1 MEGKK
6 KMKNMRKSPVS
17 IISSASGGP
26 PPIPRS
32 GKYKN
37 LFYRANHGRRRKIMN
52 KVKTILNNIKEFTK
66 EHKKAVIIAAS
77 VLVLSVLAIGGTVY
91 MMNQNNQEPKTSQTN
106 GSGQAKESKKDDK
119 KDNKQDKKN
128 DQKKDD
134 KKDSKND
141 KKADEKK
148 NDVKENENKTETSNN
163 SGNTNYTN
171 NSTSTVKPSNNT
183 STNNTTTTTK
193 PSNTT
198 TSNNTSTA
206 TNNNSSSN
214 NSSSQPTGCT
224 PVYETV
230 TVTDVPAQPIYG
242 EEQYLISAEEPIYEE
257 RTVFMTSDGVQFE
270 TNQQDELVDYCLDHS
285 VSYYVTT
292 VKTQVGTKP
301 AQYGTRQVVTGYTEP
316 VTHTEQRQVDCK

>member
-1 MEGKK
+1 
-6 KMKNMRKSPVS
+6 
-17 IISSASGGP
+17 
-26 PPIPRS
+26 
-32 GKYKN
+32 
-37 LFYRANHGRRRKIMN
+37 MN

-91 MMNQNNQEPKTSQTN
+91 MMNQNDAPKATQTN
-106 GSGQAKESKKDDK
+106 NQAKETKKDDK

-134 KKDSKND
+134 KKDDSSKND

-148 NDVKENENKTETSNN
+148 NDVKETENKTETSNN
-163 SGNTNYTN
+163 SGNTNSTN

-183 STNNTTTTTK
+183 TTNNTTTTTTK

-198 TSNNTSTA
+198 PSNNTSTT

-242 EEQYLISAEEPIYEE
+242 EEQYLISAEEPIYQEKP
-257 RTVFMTSDGVQFE
+257 VYMTSDGVAFE
-270 TNQQDELVDYCLDHS
+270 PGQEDDLTLYCADHN
-285 VSYYVTT
+285 VSYYTTT

>member
-1 MEGKK
+1 
-6 KMKNMRKSPVS
+6 MKE
-17 IISSASGGP
+17 
-26 PPIPRS
+26 
-32 GKYKN
+32 
-37 LFYRANHGRRRKIMN
+37 
-52 KVKTILNNIKEFTK
+52 T
-66 EHKKAVIIAAS
+66 
-77 VLVLSVLAIGGTVY
+77 
-91 MMNQNNQEPKTSQTN
+91 
-106 GSGQAKESKKDDK
+106 
-119 KDNKQDKKN
+119 
-128 DQKKDD
+128 
-134 KKDSKND
+134 
-141 KKADEKK
+141 
-148 NDVKENENKTETSNN
+148 ENKTETGNN
-163 SGNTNYTN
+163 SGNTNSNN

-183 STNNTTTTTK
+183 STNNTTTTTTK
-193 PSNTT
+193 PSNT
-198 TSNNTSTA
+198 TSNNTSTT
-206 TNNNSSSN
+206 TNNNSSANN

-270 TNQQDELVDYCLDHS
+270 RSQEDDLFLYCADHN

>member
-1 MEGKK
+1 
-6 KMKNMRKSPVS
+6 
-17 IISSASGGP
+17 
-26 PPIPRS
+26 
-32 GKYKN
+32 
-37 LFYRANHGRRRKIMN
+37 MN

-91 MMNQNNQEPKTSQTN
+91 MMNQNDAPKTTQTN
-106 GSGQAKESKKDDK
+106 NQAKETKKDDK

-134 KKDSKND
+134 KKDSTHKDD
-141 KKADEKK
+141 KTSEKK
-148 NDVKENENKTETSNN
+148 NDVKETENKTETSNN
-163 SGNTNYTN
+163 SGNTNSTN

-183 STNNTTTTTK
+183 TTNNTTTTTTK
-193 PSNTT
+193 PSNT

-206 TNNNSSSN
+206 TNNTSSNNSSN

-242 EEQYLISAEEPIYEE
+242 EEQYLISPEEPTYQEKP
-257 RTVFMTSDGVQFE
+257 VYMTSDGVAFEPSQF
-270 TNQQDELVDYCLDHS
+270 DELVDYCGDHN
-285 VSYYVTT
+285 VSYYATT

-316 VTHTEQRQVDCK
+316 VTHTEQRQVDCR

>member
-1 MEGKK
+1 
-6 KMKNMRKSPVS
+6 
-17 IISSASGGP
+17 
-26 PPIPRS
+26 
-32 GKYKN
+32 
-37 LFYRANHGRRRKIMN
+37 MN

-91 MMNQNNQEPKTSQTN
+91 MMNQNDAPKTTQTN
-106 GSGQAKESKKDDK
+106 NQAKETKKDDK

-134 KKDSKND
+134 KKDNSSKND

-148 NDVKENENKTETSNN
+148 NDVKETENKTETGNN
-163 SGNTNYTN
+163 SGNTNSTNN

-183 STNNTTTTTK
+183 STNNTTTTTTK
-193 PSNTT
+193 PSNT

-206 TNNNSSSN
+206 TTTPSNNTSSN
-214 NSSSQPTGCT
+214 NSQPTGCT
-224 PVYETV
+224 PIYETV

-242 EEQYLISAEEPIYEE
+242 EEQYLISAEEPIYQDKS
-257 RTVFMTSDGVQFE
+257 VYMTSDGVQFE
-270 TNQQDELVDYCLDHS
+270 SGQEDALDLYCADHS
-285 VSYYVTT
+285 VSYYVTY
-292 VKTQVGTKP
+292 VKVQVGTKP

>member
-1 MEGKK
+1 MEKKNKTKDEVDNYTKK
-6 KMKNMRKSPVS
+6 KKRLLILLFG
-17 IISSASGGP
+17 IIGIVAMIIVGIIWNKTQSGNSVANNTLESS
-26 PPIPRS
+26 
-32 GKYKN
+32 
-37 LFYRANHGRRRKIMN
+37 
-52 KVKTILNNIKEFTK
+52 T
-66 EHKKAVIIAAS
+66 
-77 VLVLSVLAIGGTVY
+77 
-91 MMNQNNQEPKTSQTN
+91 QTD
-106 GSGQAKESKKDDK
+106 KDDK

-134 KKDSKND
+134 KKDSTSKND

-148 NDVKENENKTETSNN
+148 NDVKETENKTETSNN
-163 SGNTNYTN
+163 SGNTNSTN

-183 STNNTTTTTK
+183 STNNTTTTTTK

-198 TSNNTSTA
+198 STTTNNSNN
-206 TNNNSSSN
+206 SSN

-242 EEQYLISAEEPIYEE
+242 EEQYLISAEEPIYQDKS
-257 RTVFMTSDGVQFE
+257 VYMTSDGVQFE
-270 TNQQDELVDYCLDHS
+270 SGQEEALGEYCIDHD
-285 VSYYVTT
+285 VSYYVTYIK
-292 VKTQVGTKP
+292 VQVGTKP

>member
-1 MEGKK
+1 
-6 KMKNMRKSPVS
+6 
-17 IISSASGGP
+17 
-26 PPIPRS
+26 
-32 GKYKN
+32 
-37 LFYRANHGRRRKIMN
+37 MN

-106 GSGQAKESKKDDK
+106 GSGQAKETKKDDK

-134 KKDSKND
+134 KKDNSSKND

-148 NDVKENENKTETSNN
+148 NDVKETENKTETSNN
-163 SGNTNYTN
+163 SGNTNSTN

-183 STNNTTTTTK
+183 STNNTTTTTTK

-198 TSNNTSTA
+198 TSNNTSTT

-242 EEQYLISAEEPIYEE
+242 EEQYLISAEEPIYQE
-257 RTVFMTSDGVQFE
+257 RGVYVTSDGVQFE
-270 TNQQDELVDYCLDHS
+270 VGQEEDLGEYCAEHN
-285 VSYYVTT
+285 VSYYTT
-292 VKTQVGTKP
+292 SVKTQVGTKP

>member
-1 MEGKK
+1 
-6 KMKNMRKSPVS
+6 
-17 IISSASGGP
+17 
-26 PPIPRS
+26 
-32 GKYKN
+32 
-37 LFYRANHGRRRKIMN
+37 MN

-77 VLVLSVLAIGGTVY
+77 VLVLSILAIGGTVY
-91 MMNQNNQEPKTSQTN
+91 MMNQNEAPKTTQTN
-106 GSGQAKESKKDDK
+106 NQAKESKKDDK

-134 KKDSKND
+134 KKDSTHKDD
-141 KKADEKK
+141 KKSDEKK
-148 NDVKENENKTETSNN
+148 NDVKETENKTETSNN
-163 SGNTNYTN
+163 SGNTNSNN

-183 STNNTTTTTK
+183 TTNNTTTTTTK
-193 PSNTT
+193 PSNT

-206 TNNNSSSN
+206 TNNNTSSN

-242 EEQYLISAEEPIYEE
+242 EEQYLISPEEPIYQDKS
-257 RTVFMTSDGVQFE
+257 VYMTSDGAQFE
-270 TNQQDELVDYCLDHS
+270 SGQEEALYDYCEDHD
-285 VSYYVTT
+285 VSYYVTY
-292 VKTQVGTKP
+292 VKVQIGTKP
-301 AQYGTRQVVTGYTEP
+301 AQYGTRQVITGYTEP

>member
-1 MEGKK
+1 MIKLSQVKYYKLKKRRSKENIDMKNKTNYEVNTNKK
-6 KMKNMRKSPVS
+6 KKK
-17 IISSASGGP
+17 
-26 PPIPRS
+26 
-32 GKYKN
+32 K
-37 LFYRANHGRRRKIMN
+37 LL
-52 KVKTILNNIKEFTK
+52 ILLLSLIG
-66 EHKKAVIIAAS
+66 
-77 VLVLSVLAIGGTVY
+77 LVAIVAIGRVIW
-91 MMNQNNQEPKTSQTN
+91 NNVKSESSVTN
-106 GSGQAKESKKDDK
+106 NHQDSSEETTKDG
-119 KDNKQDKKN
+119 KKN

-134 KKDSKND
+134 KKDNSSKND

-148 NDVKENENKTETSNN
+148 NDVKETENKTETGNN
-163 SGNTNYTN
+163 SGNTNSNN

-198 TSNNTSTA
+198 PSNNTSTA
-206 TNNNSSSN
+206 TNNNTSSN

-257 RTVFMTSDGVQFE
+257 RPVYMTSDGVAFE
-270 TNQQDELVDYCLDHS
+270 PNQMDALGDYCEDHN
-285 VSYYVTT
+285 VSYYATT

>member
-1 MEGKK
+1 MIKLSQVKYYKLKKRRSKENIDMKNKTNYEVNTNKK
-6 KMKNMRKSPVS
+6 KKK
-17 IISSASGGP
+17 
-26 PPIPRS
+26 
-32 GKYKN
+32 K
-37 LFYRANHGRRRKIMN
+37 LL
-52 KVKTILNNIKEFTK
+52 ILLLSLIG
-66 EHKKAVIIAAS
+66 
-77 VLVLSVLAIGGTVY
+77 LVAIVAIGRVIW
-91 MMNQNNQEPKTSQTN
+91 NNVKSESSVTN
-106 GSGQAKESKKDDK
+106 NHQDSSEETTKDG
-119 KDNKQDKKN
+119 KKN

-134 KKDSKND
+134 KKDSTSKND
-141 KKADEKK
+141 KKTDEKK
-148 NDVKENENKTETSNN
+148 NDVKETENKTETSNN
-163 SGNTNYTN
+163 SGNTNSTN

-183 STNNTTTTTK
+183 TNNSTTTTTQ
-193 PSNTT
+193 P
-198 TSNNTSTA
+198 SNNTSTA

-270 TNQQDELVDYCLDHS
+270 TNQQDELVDYCGDHN